1 MAKVI
6 VMDHPLILHKIGIIR
21 RVETGSKDFRSLV
34 SEIAMLMCY
43 EATRGLKLTDIEITT
58 PICKA
63 TVQELEGKKLAVVPI
78 LRAGLGMVEGMLTM
92 IPAAKVGHIGLY
104 RNEETLE
111 PVEYYC
117 KLPKDC
123 AERDV
128 FVVDPMDGDDPV
140 HPIAHNVTDMLRLL
154 LACGDMAAPAQAHMF
169 DSKQSFGEF
178 LIKCRPDSETR
189 EVLEAIGRGLDIT
202 PMPLPYKY
210 LKELQDSFDMGAVP
224 YTEEY
229 YEVIG

>member
-1 MAKVI
+1 
-6 VMDHPLILHKIGIIR
+6 MDITFQKLLSLGLDLERVGLMQREDNEGYFCTPRDAFLLGWAGVDGIHYCQ
-21 RVETGSKDFRSLV
+21 VT
-34 SEIAMLMCY
+34 
-43 EATRGLKLTDIEITT
+43 
-58 PICKA
+58 
-63 TVQELEGKKLAVVPI
+63 
-78 LRAGLGMVEGMLTM
+78 GLG
-92 IPAAKVGHIGLY
+92 
-104 RNEETLE
+104 ET
-111 PVEYYC
+111 
-117 KLPKDC
+117 
-123 AERDV
+123 V
-128 FVVDPMDGDDPV
+128 FVVDPMAGDDPV

-189 EVLEAIGRGLDIT
+189 EVLEAIGRGLGIT

>member
-1 MAKVI
+1 
-6 VMDHPLILHKIGIIR
+6 MDSTLQKLISLGLDLDAVGLIQREDDEGYFCTPVGAEILGWAGVDGIHYCQI
-21 RVETGSKDFRSLV
+21 
-34 SEIAMLMCY
+34 
-43 EATRGLKLTDIEITT
+43 
-58 PICKA
+58 P
-63 TVQELEGKKLAVVPI
+63 
-78 LRAGLGMVEGMLTM
+78 GLGDT
-92 IPAAKVGHIGLY
+92 
-104 RNEETLE
+104 
-111 PVEYYC
+111 
-117 KLPKDC
+117 
-123 AERDV
+123 V
-128 FVVDPMDGDDPV
+128 FVVDPMACDDPV